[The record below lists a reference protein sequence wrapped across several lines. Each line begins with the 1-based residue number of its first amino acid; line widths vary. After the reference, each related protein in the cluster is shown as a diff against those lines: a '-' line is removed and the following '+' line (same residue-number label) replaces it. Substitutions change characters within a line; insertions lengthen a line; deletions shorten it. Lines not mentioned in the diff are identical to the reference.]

1 VLYGFRSMIGLDP
14 VAFKKDSGTVAG
26 TARGGASHN
35 DAGPLFDSVT
45 RSANEVETQ
54 ADALF

>member
-1 VLYGFRSMIGLDP
+1 MIGLDP